1 MNKRQFK
8 KKEKNTFLFLGQKLY
23 MTPKEQKRFCKLPRG
38 KQAEYLYHLWQ
49 DAKPKGDVSPPRATK
64 KKY

>member
-23 MTPKEQKRFCKLPRG
+23 MTPKEQKHFCKLPRG
-38 KQAEYLYHLWQ
+38 KQVEYLLQHPWYFNEPEQ
-49 DAKPKGDVSPPRATK
+49 R
-64 KKY
+64 